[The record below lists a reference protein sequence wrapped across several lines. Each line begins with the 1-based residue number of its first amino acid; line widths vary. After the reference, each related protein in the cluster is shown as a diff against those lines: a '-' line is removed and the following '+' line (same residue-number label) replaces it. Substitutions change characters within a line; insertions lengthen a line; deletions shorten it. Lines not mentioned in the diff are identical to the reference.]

1 MKKVVFI
8 LLLLLFCNNA
18 YSQNTESDSV
28 FIHVYGI
35 KIGQPIPISVA
46 ETKGTRVEVTN
57 YFIDCHLDG
66 TITHVSKGKIYTSNE
81 YSYDKNG
88 NLQVQGHDILYSS
101 INFKQG
107 IVSLNMPD
115 NFVAV
120 NNTRRKEILDSL
132 EKTYSILMEQIKTQY
147 ALLDTISYRHLIVEK
162 YRQTQ
167 YDRMNILI
175 NGSDNEVVRLLCF
188 GYEDEDSVEIHNAA
202 ALFKQ
207 FARVDTAYYDN
218 LTNQFVDKINRPN
231 PYYVLKLEVSNGE
244 VNIDTSELKF
254 DLMWIDEGRGASILV
269 EQEQIN
275 YYDCFFPAQMSSKR
289 IKKAMRA
296 VLKEKPDYFLSSN
309 KIPGLIYV
317 SRNTIFVYCLFDMKK
332 YELSYY
338 VSQKYRG

>member
-1 MKKVVFI
+1 MKHLK
-8 LLLLLFCNNA
+8 LLFLIIIL
-18 YSQNTESDSV
+18 TLSV
-28 FIHVYGI
+28 SVVAQAQVSYGSATPN
-35 KIGQPIPISVA
+35 QHDLVA
-46 ETKGTRVEVTN
+46 Q
-57 YFIDCHLDG
+57 I
-66 TITHVSKGKIYTSNE
+66 
-81 YSYDKNG
+81 
-88 NLQVQGHDILYSS
+88 
-101 INFKQG
+101 
-107 IVSLNMPD
+107 
-115 NFVAV
+115 
-120 NNTRRKEILDSL
+120 RK
-132 EKTYSILMEQIKTQY
+132 QY
-147 ALLDTISYRHLIVEK
+147 ALLDSMSYNNLLIDTYK
-162 YRQTQ
+162 QMQ

-218 LTNQFVDKINRPN
+218 LIEQFVEKVNRPN

-254 DLMWIDEGRGASILV
+254 DLMWIDEGRGASIIV
-269 EQEQIN
+269 EPGQIN

-289 IKKAMRA
+289 IKNAMRN
-296 VLKEKPDYFLSSN
+296 VLKGKPDFFLSCN

-332 YELSYY
+332 YELNHY

>member
-1 MKKVVFI
+1 MKHLK
-8 LLLLLFCNNA
+8 LLFLIIILTFSVSVVA
-18 YSQNTESDSV
+18 QAQVSYGYDDAGKPHKQNHHAGNDL
-28 FIHVYGI
+28 
-35 KIGQPIPISVA
+35 VA
-46 ETKGTRVEVTN
+46 Q
-57 YFIDCHLDG
+57 I
-66 TITHVSKGKIYTSNE
+66 
-81 YSYDKNG
+81 
-88 NLQVQGHDILYSS
+88 
-101 INFKQG
+101 
-107 IVSLNMPD
+107 
-115 NFVAV
+115 
-120 NNTRRKEILDSL
+120 RK
-132 EKTYSILMEQIKTQY
+132 QY
-147 ALLDTISYRHLIVEK
+147 ALLDSMSYNNLLIDTYK
-162 YRQTQ
+162 QMQ

-207 FARVDTAYYDN
+207 FAKVDTAYYDN
-218 LTNQFVDKINRPN
+218 LIEQFVEKVNRPN

-254 DLMWIDEGRGASILV
+254 DLMWIDEGRGASIIV
-269 EQEQIN
+269 EPGQIN

-332 YELSYY
+332 YELKHYISNRY
-338 VSQKYRG
+338 SE

>member
-1 MKKVVFI
+1 MKLNI
-8 LLLLLFCNNA
+8 IYLLLTISLISSA
-18 YSQNTESDSV
+18 TPSQHDL
-28 FIHVYGI
+28 
-35 KIGQPIPISVA
+35 VA
-46 ETKGTRVEVTN
+46 QIR
-57 YFIDCHLDG
+57 
-66 TITHVSKGKIYTSNE
+66 
-81 YSYDKNG
+81 
-88 NLQVQGHDILYSS
+88 
-101 INFKQG
+101 KQYA
-107 IVSLNMPD
+107 
-115 NFVAV
+115 F
-120 NNTRRKEILDSL
+120 LDSMSYNNL
-132 EKTYSILMEQIKTQY
+132 LIDTYKQM
-147 ALLDTISYRHLIVEK
+147 
-162 YRQTQ
+162 Q

-218 LTNQFVDKINRPN
+218 LIEQFVEKVNRPN

-254 DLMWIDEGRGASILV
+254 DLMWIDEGRGASIIV
-269 EQEQIN
+269 EPGQIN

-332 YELSYY
+332 YELKHYISNRY
-338 VSQKYRG
+338 SE